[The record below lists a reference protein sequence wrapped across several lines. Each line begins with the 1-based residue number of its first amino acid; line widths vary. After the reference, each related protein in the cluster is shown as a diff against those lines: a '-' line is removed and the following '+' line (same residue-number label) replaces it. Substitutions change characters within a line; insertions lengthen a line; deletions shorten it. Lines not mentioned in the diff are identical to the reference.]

1 MANERTLIILKP
13 DAVQRGLLG
22 AVLSRFESRGFSIA
36 GMKMVQ
42 LSAATLKEHYAHIA
56 DKPFFPG
63 IASFMSSS
71 PVVVAAIEGKE
82 AVQVVRD
89 MCGPTNARKA
99 LPGTIRGDFSLS
111 MQCNVIHASD
121 SVETAQKEVARFFS
135 PEELHTY
142 KRMLHE
148 VTYSA
153 DEKQ

>member
-1 MANERTLIILKP
+1 MERTLIILKP

-22 AVLSRFESRGFSIA
+22 AVLSRFEARGFSIA

-42 LSAATLKEHYAHIA
+42 LSQATLKEHYAHIA

-71 PVVVAAIEGKE
+71 PVVVAVVEGKDVVE
-82 AVQVVRD
+82 ATRA

-99 LPGTIRGDFSLS
+99 ASGTIRGDFSLS

-121 SVETAQKEVARFFS
+121 SLETAQKEIARFFK
-135 PEELHTY
+135 PDELHSY
-142 KRMLHE
+142 KRLLE
-148 VTYSA
+148 GITYSA

>member
-1 MANERTLIILKP
+1 MATERTLIILKP

-36 GMKMVQ
+36 GMKMAK

-71 PVVVAAIEGKE
+71 PVVVAVIEGKD
-82 AVQVVRD
+82 AVQVTRD

-99 LPGTIRGDFSLS
+99 LPGTIRGDYSLS

-121 SVETAQKEVARFFS
+121 SPESAHKEIARFFKQD
-135 PEELHTY
+135 ELHSY
-142 KRMLHE
+142 SRMLHD

>member
-1 MANERTLIILKP
+1 MERTLIILKP
-13 DAVQRGLLG
+13 DAVQRGLVG
-22 AVLSRFESRGFSIA
+22 AVLSRFESRGFCIA

-42 LSAATLKEHYAHIA
+42 LSQATLKEHYAHIA

-71 PVVVAAIEGKE
+71 PVVVAVVEGKD
-82 AVQVVRD
+82 VVEVTRA

-99 LPGTIRGDFSLS
+99 APGTIRGDFSLS

-121 SVETAQKEVARFFS
+121 SVETAQKEVARFFK
-135 PEELHTY
+135 PDELHSY
-142 KRMLHE
+142 KRMLE
-148 VTYSA
+148 GITYSA

>member
-1 MANERTLIILKP
+1 MPNERTLIILKP
-13 DAVQRGLLG
+13 DCVQRGLLG

-36 GMKMVQ
+36 GMKMVN

-71 PVVVAAIEGKE
+71 PVVVAVVEGKD
-82 AVQVVRD
+82 AVQVTCD

-99 LPGTIRGDFSLS
+99 APGTIRGDYSLS

-121 SVETAQKEVARFFS
+121 SLETAQKEVARFFK
-135 PEELHTY
+135 PEELYTY
-142 KRMLHE
+142 KRMLDGI
-148 VTYSA
+148 TYSA

>member
-1 MANERTLIILKP
+1 MSNERTLIILKP
-13 DAVQRGLLG
+13 DCVQRGLVG

-36 GMKMVQ
+36 GMKMVK
-42 LSAATLKEHYAHIA
+42 LSPELLKEHYAHIA

-71 PVVVAAIEGKE
+71 PVVVAVVEGKE
-82 AVQVVRD
+82 VVEVTRA

-99 LPGTIRGDFSLS
+99 APGTIRGDYSLS

-121 SVETAQKEVARFFS
+121 SIESAQKEVARFFK
-135 PEELHTY
+135 PEELHSY
-142 KRMLHE
+142 KRMLDGI
-148 VTYSA
+148 TYSA

>member
-1 MANERTLIILKP
+1 MPNERTLIILKP
-13 DAVQRGLLG
+13 DCVQRGLLG

-36 GMKMVQ
+36 GMKMVN

-71 PVVVAAIEGKE
+71 PVVVAVVEGKD
-82 AVQVVRD
+82 AVQVTRD

-99 LPGTIRGDFSLS
+99 APGTIRGDYSLS

-121 SVETAQKEVARFFS
+121 SLETAQKEVARFFK
-135 PEELHTY
+135 PEELYTY
-142 KRMLHE
+142 KRMLDGI
-148 VTYSA
+148 TYSA

>member
-1 MANERTLIILKP
+1 MERTLIILKP
-13 DAVQRGLLG
+13 DAVQRGLVG
-22 AVLSRFESRGFSIA
+22 TVLSRFEERGFSIA

-42 LSAATLKEHYAHIA
+42 LSQALLKEHYAHIA

-63 IASFMSSS
+63 IAAFMSSC
-71 PVVVAAIEGKE
+71 PVVVAVIEGKD
-82 AVQVVRD
+82 AVQVTRD

-121 SVETAQKEVARFFS
+121 SVETAHKEIARFFA
-135 PEELHTY
+135 PGELFAY
-142 KRMLHE
+142 KRMLE
-148 VTYSA
+148 GITYSA

>member
-1 MANERTLIILKP
+1 MPNERTLIILKP
-13 DAVQRGLLG
+13 DCVQRGLLG

-36 GMKMVQ
+36 GMKMVN

-71 PVVVAAIEGKE
+71 PVVVAVVEGKD
-82 AVQVVRD
+82 AVQVTRD

-99 LPGTIRGDFSLS
+99 APGTIRGDYSLS

-121 SVETAQKEVARFFS
+121 SLETAQKEVARFFK
-135 PEELHTY
+135 PEELYTY
-142 KRMLHE
+142 KRMLDGK
-148 VTYSA
+148 TYSA

>member
-1 MANERTLIILKP
+1 MATERTLIILKP
-13 DAVQRGLLG
+13 DAVQRGLVG

-42 LSAATLKEHYAHIA
+42 LSQALLKEHYAHIA

-71 PVVVAAIEGKE
+71 PVVVAVIEGKE
-82 AVQVVRD
+82 AVECVRA

-99 LPGTIRGDFSLS
+99 APGTIRGDFSLS

-121 SVETAQKEVARFFS
+121 SLETAKKEIARFFK
-135 PEELHTY
+135 PDELHSY
-142 KRMLHE
+142 KRMLHD